1 MAYFVRLKAPSLTYF
16 PMSPVLSSIYVSVQR
31 PMYLMT
37 PIPVLA
43 RTPSKDYLQH
53 SAEDCLFADRL
64 RTMSMEFFDSISY
77 GKAAEECVDL
87 MTRLISECHDQ
98 AQQLFII
105 REARTL
111 PRIWVFSAIAAGK
124 DAVTIVNALEKG
136 RSIFWDR
143 LINRKGQV
151 VELAEKHE
159 ELASQYR
166 DLRKRLDQTAQPDDV
181 YTDQPQDKFLL
192 VSQMNDLVAKI
203 RQQDGF
209 TDFLLPPIG
218 ASKLQSYGA
227 FGPVVMLVA
236 QVPIG
241 YALVTS
247 KDAIFT
253 MPLRE
258 YTPEACKRH
267 FKLLRQ
273 ALKPVYSR
281 QDQARAADLL
291 YQVLTWLWESAA
303 EPVLNRLGFVGSW
316 DPSEGPPHLW
326 WITCDWVNRLP
337 IHAAGDHLRRLRT
350 NEPCTVMDR
359 VISSYSPTLKA
370 LMYSRTRMQE
380 LVKQSSTTTE
390 PPIALLAAM
399 EETMDRPKL
408 EDAVR
413 EVKCVQPILEPQF
426 HIRSFTDPPP
436 TRKDI
441 VTNLRK
447 CTIAHLACH
456 GEADPS
462 DPLRSKILL
471 QDWGPKPL
479 RVAFIMRM
487 DMENC
492 QLAYLSACETAV
504 NKDEKLAE
512 EGLHISGAFQMAGV
526 PNTVATWWEIN
537 DQEAVAVAE
546 GFYGR
551 LRDGEGRIDVG
562 RAAGALRGALVEM
575 RDEGV
580 SPLVWGSYVHF
591 GA

>member
-1 MAYFVRLKAPSLTYF
+1 MLN
-16 PMSPVLSSIYVSVQR
+16 
-31 PMYLMT
+31 
-37 PIPVLA
+37 
-43 RTPSKDYLQH
+43 
-53 SAEDCLFADRL
+53 
-64 RTMSMEFFDSISY
+64 
-77 GKAAEECVDL
+77 
-87 MTRLISECHDQ
+87 
-98 AQQLFII
+98 
-105 REARTL
+105 
-111 PRIWVFSAIAAGK
+111 VFSAIIKGKLK
-124 DAVTIVNALEKG
+124 DAVTVINALEKG

-143 LINRKGQV
+143 LINRKGEV
-151 VELAEKHE
+151 VDLAEKHE
-159 ELASQYR
+159 ELASRYR
-166 DLRKRLDQTAQPDDV
+166 DLRIRLEQTAQLDDDFK
-181 YTDQPQDKFLL
+181 DQPQDKFLL
-192 VSQMNDLVAKI
+192 GSEMNDVVAKI

-209 TDFLLPPIG
+209 KDFLLPPLEP
-218 ASKLQSYGA
+218 SKLQAYGA
-227 FGPVVMLVA
+227 YGPVVMLVA
-236 QVPIG
+236 GPG
-241 YALVTS
+241 GGCALVTS
-247 KDAIFT
+247 TDSIFIL
-253 MPLRE
+253 PLRK
-258 YTPEACKRH
+258 YSMEACKRY
-267 FKLLRQ
+267 FELLRQ
-273 ALKPVYSR
+273 ALDLACYL
-281 QDQARAADLL
+281 QDQTRAADLL

-326 WITCDWVNRLP
+326 WITCGWVNSFPL
-337 IHAAGDHLRRLRT
+337 HAAGDHLRRLRT

-380 LVKQSSTTTE
+380 LVKQSNTTTE
-390 PPIALLAAM
+390 PPTALLAAM
-399 EETMDRPKL
+399 EETIDRPNL

-426 HIRSFTDPPP
+426 HIRSFTNPPP

-456 GEADPS
+456 SEADPS

-479 RVAFIMRM
+479 RVGFIMRM

-504 NKDEKLAE
+504 TKDEKLAE

-551 LRDGEGRIDVG
+551 LKDEGGRIDVG

-575 RDEGV
+575 RDAGV

>member
-1 MAYFVRLKAPSLTYF
+1 MFVVSIPSLDW
-16 PMSPVLSSIYVSVQR
+16 
-31 PMYLMT
+31 
-37 PIPVLA
+37 
-43 RTPSKDYLQH
+43 TPSKDYLQNF
-53 SAEDCLFADRL
+53 AEDCLLANRL
-64 RTMSMEFFDSISY
+64 RTMRIEVFDSIDHS
-77 GKAAEECVDL
+77 KAIEKCVDL
-87 MTRLISECHDQ
+87 KTQLVSECHDQ
-98 AQQLFII
+98 AQQLFFI
-105 REARTL
+105 RFFRIL
-111 PRIWVFSAIAAGK
+111 PRLRVFFAISAGY
-124 DAVTIVNALEKG
+124 DPVTVVNALEMG

-159 ELASQYR
+159 ELASRYR
-166 DLRKRLDQTAQPDDV
+166 DLRKKLDQTAQPSDGFKG
-181 YTDQPQDKFLL
+181 QPQDKFLL
-192 VSQMNDLVAKI
+192 ESEMNNLVAKI

-209 TDFLLPPIG
+209 KDFLLPPLEL
-218 ASKLQSYGA
+218 SKLQTYGA
-227 FGPVVMLVA
+227 YGPVVMLVA
-236 QVPIG
+236 QPPTG

-247 KDAIFT
+247 TDSTFI

-258 YTPEACKRH
+258 YTAEACQRH
-267 FKLLRQ
+267 FELLRQ
-273 ALKPVYSR
+273 ALDLVCHR
-281 QDQARAADLL
+281 QDQARAADSL

-303 EPVLNRLGFVGSW
+303 EPVLNRLGFVGSR
-316 DPSEGPPHLW
+316 DPSDGPPRLW
-326 WITCDWVNRLP
+326 WITCGWVNRLP
-337 IHAAGDHLRRLRT
+337 IHAAGDHLTRLRT

-359 VISSYSPTLKA
+359 VISSYSPTLKS

-380 LVKQSSTTTE
+380 LIKQSSTTTE
-390 PPIALLAAM
+390 PPTALLAAM
-399 EETMDRPKL
+399 EETIDRPKL
-408 EDAVR
+408 DDAVR

-426 HIRSFTDPPP
+426 RICSFTNPPP

-462 DPLRSKILL
+462 NPLRSKILL

-479 RVAFIMRM
+479 RVGFIMRM

-504 NKDEKLAE
+504 NKDEGLAD

-537 DQEAVAVAE
+537 DQDAVAVAE

-551 LRDGEGRIDVG
+551 LKDEGGRIDVG
-562 RAAGALRGALVEM
+562 RSAGALRGALVEM
-575 RDEGV
+575 RDAGV

>member
-1 MAYFVRLKAPSLTYF
+1 MSDVFHDTNSL
-16 PMSPVLSSIYVSVQR
+16 LN
-31 PMYLMT
+31 
-37 PIPVLA
+37 
-43 RTPSKDYLQH
+43 RTSSKDYLQH
-53 SAEDCLFADRL
+53 SAEDCLLADRL
-64 RTMSMEFFDSISY
+64 RTMSMEFFDSIDCC
-77 GKAAEECVDL
+77 KAAEKCVDL
-87 MTRLISECHDQ
+87 MNRLISDFHDQ

-105 REARTL
+105 REARRL
-111 PRIWVFSAIAAGK
+111 PRIWVSSAIAAGR

-136 RSIFWDR
+136 RSILWDR

-166 DLRKRLDQTAQPDDV
+166 NLRKKLDQTAQPDDNFK
-181 YTDQPQDKFLL
+181 DQPQDKFLL
-192 VSQMNDLVAKI
+192 ESEMNDLVAKI

-209 TDFLLPPIG
+209 TDFLLPPLG

-227 FGPVVMLVA
+227 YGPIVMLVA
-236 QVPIG
+236 QEPIG
-241 YALVTS
+241 YASVAS
-247 KDAIFT
+247 KDSIFT
-253 MPLRE
+253 VPLRE
-258 YTPEACKRH
+258 YTPEACQRH
-267 FKLLRQ
+267 FQLLRQ
-273 ALKPVYSR
+273 SLDPVCSL
-281 QDQARAADLL
+281 QDQVRAADLL

-303 EPVLNRLGFVGSW
+303 EPVLNRLGIVGSW

-380 LVKQSSTTTE
+380 LVKQSSTITE
-390 PPIALLAAM
+390 PPTALLAAM
-399 EETMDRPKL
+399 EETIDRPKL

-426 HIRSFTDPPP
+426 RIRSFTNPPP

-471 QDWGPKPL
+471 QDWAPKPL

-504 NKDEKLAE
+504 NKDEELAE

-551 LRDGEGRIDVG
+551 LKDDGGRIDVG

-575 RDEGV
+575 RDAGV

>member
-1 MAYFVRLKAPSLTYF
+1 
-16 PMSPVLSSIYVSVQR
+16 MSDVSR
-31 PMYLMT
+31 T
-37 PIPVLA
+37 PIPLPDWT
-43 RTPSKDYLQH
+43 RSKAYLQN
-53 SAEDCLFADRL
+53 SAEGCLLADRL
-64 RTMSMEFFDSISY
+64 QTMSIRIFDSIDYSE
-77 GKAAEECVDL
+77 AAEECVDL
-87 MTRLISECHDQ
+87 MTRLVSECYDQ

-105 REARTL
+105 RDLREL
-111 PRIWVFSAIAAGK
+111 PSTNVRAAIDAGK

-151 VELAEKHE
+151 VELAERHE
-159 ELASQYR
+159 ELASRYR
-166 DLRKRLDQTAQPDDV
+166 DLRKRLDQTAQPDD
-181 YTDQPQDKFLL
+181 YFKDLPQDKFLL
-192 VSQMNDLVAKI
+192 ESEMNDLVAKI

-209 TDFLLPPIG
+209 KDFLLPPLG
-218 ASKLQSYGA
+218 SSKLQSYGA
-227 FGPVVMLVA
+227 YGPVVMLVA
-236 QVPIG
+236 QAPTG

-247 KDAIFT
+247 KDSVFT

-258 YTPEACKRH
+258 YNPEACQRH
-267 FKLLRQ
+267 FELLRQ
-273 ALKPVYSR
+273 ALDLVCYH
-281 QDQARAADLL
+281 QDQARAADSL
-291 YQVLTWLWESAA
+291 YQVLIWLWESAA
-303 EPVLNRLGFVGSW
+303 KPVLDRLGFVGSR
-316 DPSEGPPHLW
+316 DPADGPPRLW
-326 WITCDWVNRLP
+326 WITCGWVNRLP

-380 LVKQSSTTTE
+380 LIQQSSTTTE
-390 PPIALLAAM
+390 PPTALLAAM
-399 EETMDRPKL
+399 EETIDRPNL
-408 EDAVR
+408 EDAIR

-426 HIRSFTDPPP
+426 HIRSFTNPPP

-504 NKDEKLAE
+504 NKDEELAE

-551 LRDGEGRIDVG
+551 LKDEGGRVDVG
-562 RAAGALRGALVEM
+562 RAAGALRGALMEM
-575 RDEGV
+575 RDAGV